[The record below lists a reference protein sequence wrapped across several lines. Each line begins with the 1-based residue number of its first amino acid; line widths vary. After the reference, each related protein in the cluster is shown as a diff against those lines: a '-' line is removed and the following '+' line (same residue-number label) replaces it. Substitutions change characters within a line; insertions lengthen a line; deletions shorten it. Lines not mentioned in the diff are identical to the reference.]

1 MIQRN
6 KVLGTLGLA
15 MKSGNVASGEQMTE
29 QAVRSGKAK
38 LVIVAE
44 DASDNT
50 KKKFL
55 NSCRYYHVPIAVF
68 EEKEKLGSAIGKQ
81 FRASLAVLDQG
92 FASSISK
99 NLDLEEM

>member
-1 MIQRN
+1 MIQDR
-6 KVLGTLGLA
+6 KTFGTLGLA
-15 MKSGNVASGEQMTE
+15 MKSGNVASGEFMTE
-29 QAVRSGKAK
+29 KAIRSGTAK

-50 KKKFL
+50 KKKFR
-55 NSCRYYHVPIAVF
+55 NSCSYYQVPMAVF
-68 EEKEKLGSAIGKQ
+68 G
-81 FRASLAVLDQG
+81 ASLAVLDQG